1 MATRWTASGS
11 EVQMLRFEFKEEA
24 IAYGRMI
31 PVPMGRFTKMVKPPR
46 QRAYQEAVQRQAF
59 DQYHA
64 QMGNDASL
72 LDGALVL
79 SVRVYKAIP
88 KSWSKK
94 KAALAADGLL
104 RPTVKPDMD
113 NYIKLVLDGMTGVVW
128 VDDAQVVGYERTG
141 KFYTPGSPRTEV
153 RIWTMEELI
162 AQRQA
167 KGERQ

>member
-1 MATRWTASGS
+1 
-11 EVQMLRFEFKEEA
+11 MLHFEFKEEA
-24 IAYGRMI
+24 VAYGRMI
-31 PVPMGRFTKMVKPPR
+31 PVHMGRFTKMVKPPK

-64 QMGNDASL
+64 QMGGDAPL
-72 LDGALVL
+72 LDGALIL
-79 SVRVYKAIP
+79 SVRVYKPIP
-88 KSWSKK
+88 KSWSKRK
-94 KAALAADGLL
+94 IMQASSGIV

-141 KFYTPGSPRTEV
+141 KFYTPGRPRTEV

-162 AQRQA
+162 AQRKA
-167 KGERQ
+167 KGEKQ

>member
-1 MATRWTASGS
+1 
-11 EVQMLRFEFKEEA
+11 MLRFEFKEEA

-31 PVPMGRFTKMVKPPR
+31 PVHMGRFTKMVKPPK
-46 QRAYQEAVQRQAF
+46 QRAYQEAVQRQSF
-59 DQYHA
+59 YQYHA
-64 QMGNDASL
+64 QRGADAPL

-88 KSWSKK
+88 KSLSRK

-141 KFYTPGSPRTEV
+141 KFYTAQSPRTEV

-162 AQRQA
+162 AQRQTR
-167 KGERQ
+167 GEMQ